1 MIKSKYWTKIK
12 VGQDTVPI
20 CFQGLRSYAGPNS
33 AHGENQG
40 CMHAC
45 VRVCVLCTGREIEF
59 RTWFPPLWGLASPK
73 PARQAGRP
81 DPRGEL
87 EKQRSL
93 KTVRGQNALSSAVIA
108 HGLRKTWVRH
118 PF

>member
-45 VRVCVLCTGREIEF
+45 VRACVCVVCN
-59 RTWFPPLWGLASPK
+59 WYVYV
-73 PARQAGRP
+73 
-81 DPRGEL
+81 EL
-87 EKQRSL
+87 HSMSSVGVADVCVVCL
-93 KTVRGQNALSSAVIA
+93 VCVRWEVPGV
-108 HGLRKTWVRH
+108 
-118 PF
+118 